1 MQTTRKHR
9 RIFLTGHRG
18 YLGQCLAH
26 LIQEDPDLSLVTSE
40 VRLEDIPAQSIDCE
54 GVIHGATRREPA
66 ADAAA
71 LTGLLNALKAPV
83 PFIFTSSVKVYG
95 NHQHQATEQIHPEP
109 DSPYGQSKY
118 QLERRLQNTEHPLSI
133 LRLGSLW
140 GYGVNRYGKTFL
152 DQALQRIA
160 QHESLSLLS
169 PPVYRNHLFVWDAAR
184 WIHHMVQDKLQ
195 IPVLN
200 MAGETQHFQTQI
212 EDLCRHAPAGYHP
225 TLHYPESPAAQPSL
239 LMSTALWEHLRS
251 HPLTPWPELVKYAF
265 ESGVFAHEN

>member
-1 MQTTRKHR
+1 MKSSIQQR

-26 LIQEDPDLSLVTSE
+26 LIQESPHLNLLTSE
-40 VRLEDIPAQSIDCE
+40 TRLEDLPARSIHCE
-54 GVIHGATRREPA
+54 GVIHVATRREEK
-66 ADAAA
+66 ADTAA
-71 LTGLLNALKAPV
+71 LNGLLNALAAPV

-95 NHQHQATEQIHPEP
+95 NHQHQATEQTPPEP

-118 QLERRLQNTEHPLSI
+118 QLERRLQKTEHPLSI

-140 GYGVNRYGKTFL
+140 GYGVTCYGKTFL
-152 DQALQRIA
+152 DQALHSIA
-160 QHESLSLLS
+160 QQQALHILS

-184 WIHHMVQDKLQ
+184 WIHHMVQENLT

-200 MAGETQHFQTQI
+200 LAGDVQNFQAQI

-239 LMSTALWEHLRS
+239 LMSTVLWEHLRS